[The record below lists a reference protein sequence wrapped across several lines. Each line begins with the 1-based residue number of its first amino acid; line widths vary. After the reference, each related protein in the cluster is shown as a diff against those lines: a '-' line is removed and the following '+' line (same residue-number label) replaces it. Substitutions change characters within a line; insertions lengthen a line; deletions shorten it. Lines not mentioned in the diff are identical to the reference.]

1 MEMKVFDQVYNEL
14 TLLQQEDKDDLE
26 IAEQSLMAAMV
37 FTMTNAPSVL
47 NGLCLISNTSSK
59 NHPTRHRPDLPNS
72 TDDFRKPKFCRRS
85 APARISLVLEKNN
98 IRCRCR

>member
-14 TLLQQEDKDDLE
+14 TLLQQEDVDDLS

-47 NGLCLISNTSSK
+47 NGLCLISNTFNGILGEYTLK
-59 NHPTRHRPDLPNS
+59 NIQLGG
-72 TDDFRKPKFCRRS
+72 
-85 APARISLVLEKNN
+85 E
-98 IRCRCR
+98 